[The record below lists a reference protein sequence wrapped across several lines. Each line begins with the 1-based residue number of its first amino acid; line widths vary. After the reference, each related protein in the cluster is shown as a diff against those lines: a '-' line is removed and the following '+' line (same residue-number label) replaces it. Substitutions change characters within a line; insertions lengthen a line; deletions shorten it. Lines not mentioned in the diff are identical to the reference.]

1 MTGSEGTFSAA
12 IKYVIITLLL
22 SAVAIAI
29 GICSLLLEKR
39 YDAVPAEGEINGIS
53 GGNAWSADSVLVV
66 IDAGHGGIDGG
77 CIGIDGTLEKDLNL
91 AVAEKIC
98 EMLLARGIRCVMTR
112 CDDELLYDM
121 YGDLDDYTGQKKLY
135 DLKNRVRYAS
145 EFENA
150 VFVSI
155 HMNTFSRPQYS
166 GLQVWYSGNNE
177 GSKRL
182 ADIIALTVKS
192 SLQPENDRSVK
203 RADSS
208 MYVLDRIALPAV
220 LIECGFLSN
229 AEECEKLC
237 DDEYQRALALAIS
250 SAIAEYLA
258 EGSVQGGG

>member
-1 MTGSEGTFSAA
+1 MTGNEGTFSAA

-29 GICSLLLEKR
+29 GISSLLLEKR
-39 YDAVPAEGEINGIS
+39 YDAIPVGDGINGIS
-53 GGNAWSADSVLVV
+53 GVNAWDADSVLVV

-77 CIGIDGTLEKDLNL
+77 CVGIDGTLEKNLNL

-121 YGDLDDYTGQKKLY
+121 YGDLEDYTGQKKLY

-145 EFENA
+145 AFENA
-150 VFVSI
+150 LFVSI

-208 MYVLDRIALPAV
+208 MYVLDRITLPAV

-237 DDEYQRALALAIS
+237 DDEYQCALALTIS